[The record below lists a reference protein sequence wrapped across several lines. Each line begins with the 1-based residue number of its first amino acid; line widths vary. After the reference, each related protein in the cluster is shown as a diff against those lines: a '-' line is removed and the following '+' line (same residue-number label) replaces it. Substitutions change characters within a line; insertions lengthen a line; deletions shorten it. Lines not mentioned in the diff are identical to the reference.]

1 MQFARPES
9 RKTAENTLPLINIVF
24 LLLIFFMIAGRLA
37 EPDPLGVT
45 PPVSASERPP
55 GERDIEVHIAA
66 GGQMALEGETIEA
79 ADLTARVFALLPE
92 GGVVRM
98 KADGAAD
105 AALVVAAME
114 ALCEAGIEN
123 LHLLTVS
130 AGP

>member
-45 PPVSASERPP
+45 PPASASERPP

-66 GGQMALEGETIEA
+66 GGQMALEGETI
-79 ADLTARVFALLPE
+79 ALLPE

-114 ALCEAGIEN
+114 ALREAGIEN